1 MILSMIWSKLL
12 LPVNNRSLYFEK
24 HYRSAVMLFCCLKKL
39 EYSSDLAT
47 LAYFRCGSRI
57 YK

>member
-24 HYRSAVMLFCCLKKL
+24 HYRSAVMLFLLPKKVGIFIGFGNACIFQVWL
-39 EYSSDLAT
+39 PYL
-47 LAYFRCGSRI
+47 
-57 YK
+57 